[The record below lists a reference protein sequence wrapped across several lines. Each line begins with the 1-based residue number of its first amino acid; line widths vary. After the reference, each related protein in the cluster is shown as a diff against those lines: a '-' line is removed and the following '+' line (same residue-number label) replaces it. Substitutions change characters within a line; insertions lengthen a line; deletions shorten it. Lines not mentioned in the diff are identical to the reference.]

1 MDKFPFNSMRFYL
14 MLTTILLLPGMLVVA
29 ENKPDHHTCT
39 SPDGNIHAIF
49 SIVKQK
55 PVYAVLYGKDTLIR
69 SSSLGF
75 VLKDNDSLCRFR
87 VLRTDSLRFSETWK
101 PVWGT
106 CSQILN
112 KYNEL
117 KIELED
123 LRNSRR
129 MWVYFR
135 CYNDGF
141 AFRYAFPEQSR
152 LTDFIIMSEESR
164 VNLSGKWDC
173 WWHWADYFTLEKK
186 YMHHPLDSVRHA
198 GAPLTM
204 KNETGHYLCIHEAA
218 IEDYSSMTLLQEKP
232 GMFKVQ
238 LVPWADGSLV
248 KTAAPMQTPWR
259 VFFITRRAG
268 ALLESNLLQNLNE
281 PCAIKDVSWIKPMTY
296 CGIWWEMHLGLKDWA
311 LGPRHGA
318 TTENARRYIDFAAE
332 NGIGGFLAE
341 GWNTGWENWGKPGA
355 FDYITPY
362 PDYNL
367 EEVVKYAKTKGIAYI
382 GHHETGGDCPGYDTL
397 AEKAFAR
404 FKALGIHAVKT
415 GYAGPMQ
422 PAGEYHLG
430 QAKVRHCN
438 AIMKLAA
445 KYEIMLDVHEPVT
458 LSGLSRTW
466 PNLMSAE
473 GALGME
479 WNAWSDGNAPT
490 HTCTLP
496 FTRLMAGP
504 MDYTPGIFDIDLS
517 KHAKDRKAWN
527 TKEGIKTAVHSTLS
541 NQLALMIVLFSP
553 VQMAADLPEN
563 YTGHP
568 ALAFLRNLPAS
579 WDETRVLDAEIGEYI
594 VLARRKGST
603 WYIGAI
609 TNEQSRNL
617 TVDLRTIIGHSAYT
631 MDVCQDTPAA
641 HYEKNPEAYEILRV
655 ENSKRKTMEV
665 TLAPGGGCFMKLQLR
680 GL

>member
-1 MDKFPFNSMRFYL
+1 MDKFPFNLKRFYFV
-14 MLTTILLLPGMLVVA
+14 TILLLLPFIFAVA
-29 ENKPDHHTCT
+29 GVNKDKLSCS
-39 SPDGNIHAIF
+39 SPDGKIRAIF
-49 SIVKQK
+49 SLVKDK

-69 SSSLGF
+69 PSELGF

-87 VLRTDSLRFSETWK
+87 LIATTENTFNETWQ
-101 PVWGT
+101 PVWGIT
-106 CSQILN
+106 SQIKN
-112 KYNEL
+112 EYHEL

-123 LRNSRR
+123 LRKSRK
-129 MWVYFR
+129 MWVFFR

-141 AFRYAFPEQSR
+141 AFRYAFPEQNG
-152 LTDFIIMSEESR
+152 LKDFIIMSEESR
-164 VNLSGKWDC
+164 IRLAGSWEC
-173 WWHWADYFTLEKK
+173 WWSWADYNTLEKK
-186 YMHHPLDSVRHA
+186 YMHQPSDSAKHA
-198 GAPLTM
+198 ATPFTLKS
-204 KNETGHYLCIHEAA
+204 KNGCYLSIHEAA
-218 IEDYSSMTLLQEKP
+218 VDDYSTMTLLQEKP
-232 GMFKVQ
+232 GCFKVN
-238 LVPWADGSLV
+238 LVPWADGSAV
-248 KTAAPMQTPWR
+248 KAAAPMQSPWR
-259 VFFITRRAG
+259 VFFISKRAG
-268 ALLESNLLQNLNE
+268 ALLESNLLLNLNE

-296 CGIWWEMHLGLKDWA
+296 CGIWWEMHLGISGWA
-311 LGPRHGA
+311 AGPRHGA
-318 TTENARRYIDFAAE
+318 TTENAKRYIDFAAG
-332 NGIGGFLAE
+332 NGIKGFLAE

-362 PDYNL
+362 PDYDL

-382 GHHETGGDCPGYDTL
+382 GHHETGGDCSGYDTL

-404 FKALGIHAVKT
+404 FKELGIHAVKT
-415 GYAGPMQ
+415 GYAGGMIPL
-422 PAGEYHLG
+422 GEYHHG

-445 KYEIMLDVHEPVT
+445 KYEIMLDVHEPAP

-473 GALGME
+473 GARGME

-504 MDYTPGIFDIDLS
+504 MDYTPGIFDIDFS
-517 KHAKDRKAWN
+517 AHEKDRIRWN
-527 TKEGIKTAVHSTLS
+527 SSDSLKTSVHSTLS

-568 ALAFLRNLPAS
+568 ASAFLRDLPAT

-594 VLARRKGST
+594 VMARRKGNS

-609 TNEQSRNL
+609 TNDQSRNL
-617 TVDLRTIIGHSAYT
+617 TVDLHQLTTGKPFTLDA
-631 MDVCQDTPAA
+631 CQDTPNA
-641 HYEKNPEAYEILRV
+641 HYETNPEVYEILRV
-655 ENSKRKTMEV
+655 ENCSRKSMELK
-665 TLAPGGGCFMKLQLR
+665 LAPGGGCLMKLQLQ
-680 GL
+680 

>member
-1 MDKFPFNSMRFYL
+1 MDNFPFNLKRFFFV
-14 MLTTILLLPGMLVVA
+14 TILLLLPFIFVVA
-29 ENKPDHHTCT
+29 GVNKDKLSST
-39 SPDGNIHAIF
+39 SPDGKIRTIF
-49 SIVKQK
+49 SIVEEK
-55 PVYAVLYGKDTLIR
+55 PVYTVLYGTDTLIR
-69 SSSLGF
+69 PSSLGF
-75 VLKDNDSLCRFR
+75 VLKDSDSLCRFR
-87 VLRTDSLRFSETWK
+87 LLGTEIRKYNERWK
-101 PVWGT
+101 PVWGI
-106 CSQILN
+106 CSEVEN
-112 KYNEL
+112 RYSEL
-117 KIELED
+117 EIRLED
-123 LRNSRR
+123 LRKQRR
-129 MWVYFR
+129 VNIIFR
-135 CYNDGF
+135 TYDDGV
-141 AFRYAFPEQSR
+141 AFRYVVPEQTG
-152 LTDFIIMSEESR
+152 LKDFVIMSEESR
-164 VNLSGKWDC
+164 IRPADIREC
-173 WWHWADYFTLEKK
+173 WWAMADYFTLEKT
-186 YMHHPLDSVRHA
+186 YTHSVPDSVKHA

-204 KNETGHYLCIHEAA
+204 KSSKGYYLCIHEAA
-218 IEDYSSMTLLQEKP
+218 IEDYASMTLLQEKP
-232 GMFKVQ
+232 GCFKVN
-238 LVPWADGSLV
+238 LVPWADGSAV
-248 KTAAPMQTPWR
+248 KTSAPMRTPWR
-259 VFFITRRAG
+259 VIFITNRAG

-281 PCAIKDVSWIKPMTY
+281 PCAIKDVSWIQPMTY

-311 LGPRHGA
+311 AGPRHGA
-318 TTENARRYIDFAAE
+318 TTGNAKRYIDFAADH
-332 NGIGGFLAE
+332 GIGGFLAE

-367 EEVVKYAKTKGIAYI
+367 EEVVNYAKSKGVAYI

-479 WNAWSDGNAPT
+479 WNAWSNGNPPT

-517 KHAKDRKAWN
+517 THANDRKAWN
-527 TKEGIKTAVHSTLS
+527 TKDGLKTAVHSTLS

-563 YTGHP
+563 YIGHP
-568 ALAFLRNLPAS
+568 ALTFIRNLPAS
-579 WDETRVLDAEIGEYI
+579 WDETRVLEAEIGEYLVI
-594 VLARRKGST
+594 ARRKGHT

-609 TNEQSRNL
+609 TNEQARNL
-617 TVDLRTIIGHSAYT
+617 TLDISPLTQGKAFSLDA
-631 MDVCQDTPAA
+631 CQDTPNA
-641 HYEKNPEAYEILRV
+641 HYESNPEVYEILRL
-655 ENSKRKTMEV
+655 ENSTRKTLELK
-665 TLAPGGGCFMKLQLR
+665 LAPGGGSLTKLCVSTK
-680 GL
+680 